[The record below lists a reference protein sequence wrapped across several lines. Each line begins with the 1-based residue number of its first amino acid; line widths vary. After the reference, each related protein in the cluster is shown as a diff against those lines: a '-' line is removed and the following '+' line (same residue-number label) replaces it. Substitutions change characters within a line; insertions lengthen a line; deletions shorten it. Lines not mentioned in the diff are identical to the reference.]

1 MRTTRLS
8 LVAASLVLLG
18 GMTAACGEDDKDSDK
33 KSDSNN
39 SASPTP
45 GPESEGTEEES
56 PATPEESQPAADGEL
71 AAFCQAVVAAGQAES
86 SGDYKKAQEAWDALH
101 DIEPPADIPADAKEG
116 FDFYHEVLTGSKD
129 AETAKKAFDAN
140 PDAKKNLQAF
150 SGWIGPKCADA
161 LGGQQ

>member
-1 MRTTRLS
+1 MRTTLLS
-8 LVAASLVLLG
+8 LVASSLVLLG

-45 GPESEGTEEES
+45 GPESEGSEEES

-86 SGDYKKAQEAWDALH
+86 SGDYKKAQEEWDALSSEERRVGTECGRTCGSRRSPEH
-101 DIEPPADIPADAKEG
+101 DN
-116 FDFYHEVLTGSKD
+116 
-129 AETAKKAFDAN
+129 KK
-140 PDAKKNLQAF
+140 QTE
-150 SGWIGPKCADA
+150 
-161 LGGQQ
+161 